1 VVLRI
6 VLRQR
11 DPLREWQEIETGITS
26 ELTLIEC
33 SRVLDRLRL
42 SGASVLEIAAS
53 YREVEDILNRLDIV
67 RFNREVTS
75 RALSPLPVKLGTL
88 DAIHLASARV
98 FRDRQSQ
105 NEPSVIFATH
115 DNELAA
121 AARATN
127 FPTLGA

>member
-1 VVLRI
+1 VLRI

-11 DPLREWQEIETGITS
+11 DPLRELQEIETGITS
-26 ELTLIEC
+26 ELTFIEC

-42 SGASVLEIAAS
+42 SGASILEIAAR
-53 YREVEDILNRLDIV
+53 YREVHDVLNRLDIV

-75 RALSPLPVKLGTL
+75 RALAPLSVKLGTL

-105 NEPSVIFATH
+105 NERPLHFATH

-127 FPTLGA
+127 FNVLGA

>member
-26 ELTLIEC
+26 ELTYIEC
-33 SRVLDRLRL
+33 SRVL
-42 SGASVLEIAAS
+42 
-53 YREVEDILNRLDIV
+53 EVEDILNRLDIV
-67 RFNREVTS
+67 RFNREVS
-75 RALSPLPVKLGTL
+75 SGALAPLSVKLGTL

-98 FRDRQSQ
+98 FRDRQSE
-105 NEPSVIFATH
+105 NEPPLHFATH

-121 AARATN
+121 AARATKFN
-127 FPTLGA
+127 VLGA